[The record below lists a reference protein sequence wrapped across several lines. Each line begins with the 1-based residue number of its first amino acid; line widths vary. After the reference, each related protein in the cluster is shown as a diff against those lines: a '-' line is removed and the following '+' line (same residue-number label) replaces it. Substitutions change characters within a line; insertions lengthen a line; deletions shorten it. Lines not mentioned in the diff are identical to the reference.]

1 MTMVII
7 QWMMTMVIIC
17 QMLVVVNP
25 AKTLENTGETDDHMM
40 TMVIILNMM
49 TMQFLMMSMVIK

>member
-17 QMLVVVNP
+17 KMLVVVNP
-25 AKTLENTGETDDHMM
+25 AKTLEKHR
-40 TMVIILNMM
+40 
-49 TMQFLMMSMVIK
+49 